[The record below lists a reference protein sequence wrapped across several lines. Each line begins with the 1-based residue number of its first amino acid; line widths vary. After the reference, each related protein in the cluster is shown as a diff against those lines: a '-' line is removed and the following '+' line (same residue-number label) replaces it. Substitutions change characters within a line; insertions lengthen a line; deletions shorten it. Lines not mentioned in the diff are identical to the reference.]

1 GNAGGSDPT
10 AIDVLDYSY
19 YTGTNG
25 LSVNIANINSGTAA
39 TITLVSGSDVD
50 TVKNFEG
57 IIGGSGND
65 TFTGDGNAN
74 YINGGIG
81 DDSLTG
87 GGGADTLSGG
97 AGNDTLKLDWS
108 SINLSNIDGGAGTDT
123 VSFAGSFG
131 NFTVSGTTLSSVL
144 TNTEYLDFSG
154 TGGTA
159 TVSLGGSDIQK
170 ILGVAAQTT
179 TASTAALDVKLE
191 AGDTL
196 TLNATTGYSYWSTS
210 SSSSGTTVNL
220 NNVAITNQDSHVY
233 VFDSLHTT
241 LLADLHYHV

>member
-1 GNAGGSDPT
+1 
-10 AIDVLDYSY
+10 
-19 YTGTNG
+19 
-25 LSVNIANINSGTAA
+25 
-39 TITLVSGSDVD
+39 
-50 TVKNFEG
+50 
-57 IIGGSGND
+57 
-65 TFTGDGNAN
+65 
-74 YINGGIG
+74 
-81 DDSLTG
+81 
-87 GGGADTLSGG
+87 
-97 AGNDTLKLDWS
+97 
-108 SINLSNIDGGAGTDT
+108 
-123 VSFAGSFG
+123 
-131 NFTVSGTTLSSVL
+131 
-144 TNTEYLDFSG
+144 
-154 TGGTA
+154 
-159 TVSLGGSDIQK
+159 VSLGGSDIQK